1 MTTPEG
7 QHLASNP
14 DHKNKSENIM
24 SAENKVLIVGGGIG
38 GLCAAIALRRK
49 GVAVDL
55 VELKAEWTVYGV
67 GIIQQSN
74 VVREMAKLGVLDGYL
89 DAAYAFEDVTINTT
103 SGQQLA
109 RIPGQRLA
117 GPEYPANVGI
127 SRLALHK
134 VLSETAIELG
144 TQVRLGLSVETLNE
158 DADGV
163 NVQFTDGTQGRY
175 SLVVGADGLFSKVR
189 GLLFGDKY
197 QPRFTGQSVWRYN
210 FPRTAEVD
218 HLANYMGPAG
228 NAGLV
233 PLADNLMYMFV
244 TSHEPNNPWM
254 DKSVLATEMRK
265 RLSGFEGLIGEL
277 REQITD
283 GEQVVYKPLEVV
295 FVDEPW
301 YRGRVLLIGD
311 AAHATTPHLGQ
322 GAGMAIEDAVVLS
335 EELTAGGS
343 LEQQLQRFMAR
354 RFERCKYIAESSV
367 LAGDKEIAHDREFD
381 RIGLVKQMLARTA
394 EPI

>member
-1 MTTPEG
+1 MN
-7 QHLASNP
+7 AV
-14 DHKNKSENIM
+14 K
-24 SAENKVLIVGGGIG
+24 KVLVVGGGIG

-49 GVAVDL
+49 AFTVDL

-74 VVREMAKLGVLDGYL
+74 VVREMAYLGLLDAYL
-89 DAAYAFEDVTINTT
+89 DAAYAFEDVAIYDTEGNP
-103 SGQQLA
+103 LV

-117 GPEYPANVGI
+117 GPQYPANVGI
-127 SRLALHK
+127 SRRALHK

-144 TQVRLGLSVETLNE
+144 TDVRLGMSVDSLEQNDEGVDVLFS
-158 DADGV
+158 DGSRAGY
-163 NVQFTDGTQGRY
+163 D
-175 SLVVGADGLFSKVR
+175 LVIGADGLYSKVR
-189 GLLFGDKY
+189 ELIFGDKY

-210 FPRTAEVD
+210 FKRLAQID
-218 HLANYMGPAG
+218 HLANYQGPSG

-233 PLADNLMYMFV
+233 PLTDDLMYLFT
-244 TSHEPNNPWM
+244 TSHEPGNPWM
-254 DKSVLATEMRK
+254 PVDQLAEQLRA
-265 RLSGFEGLIGEL
+265 RLQGMGGLIGEL

-283 GEQVVYKPLEVV
+283 NSQVVYKPLEAL

-301 YRGRVLLIGD
+301 YRGRVVLIGD

-335 EELTAGGS
+335 EELSTAGD
-343 LEQQLQRFMAR
+343 LAQQLARFMKR
-354 RFERCKYIAESSV
+354 RFERCKYISENSL
-367 LAGDKEIAHDREFD
+367 LAGEKEMQRDRTFD
-381 RIGLVKQMLARTA
+381 RVGLVKQMLQLTA

>member
-1 MTTPEG
+1 
-7 QHLASNP
+7 
-14 DHKNKSENIM
+14 M
-24 SAENKVLIVGGGIG
+24 SAVNKVLIVGGGIG

-49 GVAVDL
+49 GIEVDL
-55 VELKAEWTVYGV
+55 IELKSEWTVYGV

-89 DAAYAFEDVTINTT
+89 DAAYAFEDVAIYGPA
-103 SGQQLA
+103 GQQLA

-117 GPEYPANVGI
+117 GPAYPANVGI

-134 VLSETAIELG
+134 VLSETALELG
-144 TQVRLGLSVETLNE
+144 AQVRLGLSVESLKDTGDSVDVL
-158 DADGV
+158 
-163 NVQFTDGTQGRY
+163 FTDGSSAVY
-175 SLVVGADGLFSKVR
+175 DLVVGADGLFSRVR
-189 GLLFGDKY
+189 DLLFGDTY
-197 QPRFTGQSVWRYN
+197 TPRFTGQSVWRYN
-210 FPRTAEVD
+210 FPRAPQID
-218 HLANYMGPAG
+218 HLANYQSAEG

-233 PLADNLMYMFV
+233 PLAGDLMYLFL
-244 TSHEPNNPWM
+244 TSHEPSNPWM
-254 DKSVLATEMRK
+254 DPTTLAEQIRQ
-265 RLSGFEGLIGEL
+265 RLQGFTGLIGEL

-283 GEQVVYKPLEVV
+283 SSQVVYKPMEVV

-322 GAGMAIEDAVVLS
+322 GAGMAIEDAIVLS
-335 EELTAGGS
+335 EELTRDGS
-343 LEQQLQRFMAR
+343 IEQQLQRFMAR
-354 RFERCKYIAESSV
+354 RFERCKYISESSV
-367 LAGDKEIAHDREFD
+367 LAGDKEMQHDREFD

>member
-1 MTTPEG
+1 
-7 QHLASNP
+7 
-14 DHKNKSENIM
+14 M
-24 SAENKVLIVGGGIG
+24 SAVNNVLIVGGGIG

-49 GVAVDL
+49 GINVDL
-55 VELKAEWTVYGV
+55 IELKSEWTVYGV

-89 DAAYAFEDVTINTT
+89 DAAYAFEDVAIYGPA
-103 SGQQLA
+103 GQQLA

-134 VLSETAIELG
+134 VLSETALELG
-144 TQVRLGLSVETLNE
+144 AHVRLGLSVETLDDQGE
-158 DADGV
+158 HVDV
-163 NVQFTDGTQGRY
+163 LFTDASRGRY
-175 SLVVGADGLFSKVR
+175 DLVVGADGLFSKVR
-189 GLLFGDKY
+189 DLIFGDTY
-197 QPRFTGQSVWRYN
+197 TPRFTGQSVWRYN
-210 FPRTAEVD
+210 FARDPQID
-218 HLANYMGPAG
+218 HLANYHSADG

-233 PLADNLMYMFV
+233 PLAGDLMYLFL
-244 TSHEPNNPWM
+244 TSHEPSNPWM
-254 DKSVLATEMRK
+254 DPATMAEQMRL
-265 RLSGFEGLIGEL
+265 RLQGFSGLIGEL

-283 GEQVVYKPLEVV
+283 SSQVVYKPMEVV

-322 GAGMAIEDAVVLS
+322 GAGMAIEDAIVLS
-335 EELTAGGS
+335 EELTGGAGV
-343 LEQQLQRFMAR
+343 EQQLQRFMER
-354 RFERCKYIAESSV
+354 RFERCKYISESSV
-367 LAGDKEIAHDREFD
+367 LAGDKEMQRDRDFD